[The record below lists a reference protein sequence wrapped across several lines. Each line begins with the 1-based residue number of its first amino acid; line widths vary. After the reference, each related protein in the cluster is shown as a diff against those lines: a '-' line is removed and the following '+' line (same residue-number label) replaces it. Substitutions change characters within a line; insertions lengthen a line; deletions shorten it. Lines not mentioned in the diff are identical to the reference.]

1 MPKLKTSAKK
11 LGIKTSLS
19 LPVGGGPDPFSP
31 LESSLEGKPAIP
43 WDEALLGPF
52 VSWEESDSQPSEAE
66 LFQEV
71 ISEGTAYLLHQGI

>member
-1 MPKLKTSAKK
+1 MPERKTSAEKLELKTSH
-11 LGIKTSLS
+11 S

-52 VSWEESDSQPSEAE
+52 VSWEKSDSQPSEAE

-71 ISEGTAYLLHQGI
+71 IAEGTAYLLYQSI